1 MYIIN
6 SIAQNNEIS
15 INQAHLST
23 VDATFRSVFT
33 KWDG

>member
-15 INQAHLST
+15 INQAHST